1 MIDPDSFD
9 WSQDDKQ
16 EIKQVL
22 KVTYETL
29 KSIVSDYKY
38 MAHCWADQSQPK
50 ALREREYKNTQAVM
64 RNKMTSLSKTLK
76 IYLKWISPEDEEEA
90 RTKNRGTRTQKG
102 LIE

>member
-9 WSQDDKQ
+9 WSNEDKQ

-29 KSIVSDYKY
+29 KSISSDYAY
-38 MAHCWADQSQPK
+38 MAHVWADQSQPK
-50 ALREREYKNTQAVM
+50 MIREREYKNTQAVM

-90 RTKNRGTRTQKG
+90 RVHRKRTQKG

>member
-29 KSIVSDYKY
+29 KSIASDYAY
-38 MAHCWADQSQPK
+38 MAHVWADQSQPK
-50 ALREREYKNTQAVM
+50 IIREREYKNTQAVM
-64 RNKMTSLSKTLK
+64 RNKMSSLSKTLK

-90 RTKNRGTRTQKG
+90 RVHRKRTQKG